1 MLSKG
6 NLSYMIKLQDVSVI
20 RQGRPTLDNVSFEI
34 KKGEQWA
41 IIGPNG
47 AGKSTMLSLFATTTL
62 PSKGDVF
69 VMGHKVGT
77 IEVSR
82 LREHMGYVTA
92 HHQLDWPM
100 TARDIVLTAFTNTL
114 ETPMRWVASNEQLEI
129 ANAQLEKFGLTRVA
143 DTTWRGL
150 SQGELGRCF
159 LARAALTKPSLL
171 LLDEPAAGLDL
182 AAREQV
188 LDLISELRVEDP
200 ELTSVMITHH
210 LEELPSTTT
219 HAALMAQGKIVAQG
233 PAEEILTSENLRET
247 FGIPIIVNYAHGRW
261 STRSGK

>member
-1 MLSKG
+1 
-6 NLSYMIKLQDVSVI
+6 MIKLHDVSVI

-34 KKGEQWA
+34 NKSEQWA

-47 AGKSTMLSLFATTTL
+47 AGKSTMLSLFATSTL

-69 VMGHKVGT
+69 IMGCKVGT
-77 IEVSR
+77 IEVSK

-92 HHQLDWPM
+92 HHQLEWPM

-114 ETPMRWVASNEQLEI
+114 ETPMRWVASDEQLEI
-129 ANAQLEKFGLTRVA
+129 GNAQLEKFGLTRVA

-188 LDLISELRVEDP
+188 LDLIRELRVEDT

-219 HAALMAQGKIVAQG
+219 HAALMAQGKIVVQG
-233 PAEEILTSENLRET
+233 PAEEILTSENLSET
-247 FGIPIIVNYAHGRW
+247 FGIPIIVNYSHGRW